1 MAKTKLEEC
10 QSCGQ
15 QTAEYMEEKGHYKC
29 TRPECRAIWW
39 DIFDKPSGA
48 NDGYICYNCGAE
60 NTRTLQSV
68 DQIDQIDHIN
78 IRRCKTCGR
87 TLLEIIR

>member
-29 TRPECRAIWW
+29 TRPECGAIWW
-39 DIFDKPSGA
+39 DIFDRPSSEEGSR
-48 NDGYICYNCGAE
+48 GIKCYQCQNKKTMLPIMRMDSIE
-60 NTRTLQSV
+60 V
-68 DQIDQIDHIN
+68 Y
-78 IRRCKTCGR
+78 RCTKCGR
-87 TLLEIIR
+87 TLLTH